1 LKSLITYENLKNIAN
16 RILIRLISTPIMRQT
31 EHVDVVYGHYG
42 KINSDHIHA
51 VKEVG
56 LISIVII
63 QIFYDL
69 SFYQLIRNFD
79 GQDLELF

>member
-1 LKSLITYENLKNIAN
+1 
-16 RILIRLISTPIMRQT
+16 M
-31 EHVDVVYGHYG
+31 VYGHYG